1 MICTCADVE
10 LSMDSDGCICN
21 IDITYVYNIEMAGFR
36 YYDLLTRI
44 ITRFSIKT
52 NVINTYVNGHSR
64 NDTSLTFVRNIMLF

>member
-1 MICTCADVE
+1 MCADVE
-10 LSMDSDGCICN
+10 LSMNSEGCICN
-21 IDITYVYNIEMAGFR
+21 IDITYEYNIEMASFR
-36 YYDLLTRI
+36 YYDVLTRI

>member
-1 MICTCADVE
+1 MCADVE
-10 LSMDSDGCICN
+10 LSMNGEGCICN
-21 IDITYVYNIEMAGFR
+21 IDITYEYNIEMASFR
-36 YYDLLTRI
+36 YYDVLTRI